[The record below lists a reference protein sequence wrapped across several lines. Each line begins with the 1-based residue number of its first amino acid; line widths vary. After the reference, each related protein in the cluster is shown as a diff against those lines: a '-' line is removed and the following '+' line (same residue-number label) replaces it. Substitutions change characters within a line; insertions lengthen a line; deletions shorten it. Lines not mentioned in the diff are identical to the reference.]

1 MGNQFTRIRFKKKQG
16 DKKPKEC
23 PKQDSNKTG
32 GLDEQTIR
40 DQAMVMAKHELYIA
54 SLSSQ
59 SKMLQEKSSIEPPR
73 HSYSGRPN
81 YGSKLDFTRSYSTQV
96 RRDIDSLLDPVP
108 SMHLRKDRY
117 MDVNLESTHFVLVH
131 GGGLGAWCWYK
142 SIALLEDSGFK
153 ATAIDLMGSGI
164 EPTDPNRITSLQQYS
179 KPLLDVLKK
188 IESTTGHEKV
198 ILVGHSIGGACISH
212 AMECFPGLISK
223 AIFIAATMVSN
234 NQSAFDILQ
243 KHVQSPD
250 ALMAKAQKFIYG
262 HGRRKPPT
270 ALTFDKN
277 LTAELF
283 FNTCPAKD
291 VALATHSMR
300 ATPFAPAMEKLL
312 LSQANYGTVRR
323 FYISTTADQA
333 IPFPAQHAVIEE
345 NPPER
350 VFTLRGS
357 DHCPFFSKP
366 QSLHRLFLEIAH
378 INEKF

>member
-1 MGNQFTRIRFKKKQG
+1 MGNQFTRIRLKKKQTE
-16 DKKPKEC
+16 KKSE
-23 PKQDSNKTG
+23 QRSSRG
-32 GLDEQTIR
+32 ILDEQSIK
-40 DQAMVMAKHELYIA
+40 DQAMAMAKHELYIA

-59 SKMLQEKSSIEPPR
+59 SKMLQETVMEPPR
-73 HSYSGRPN
+73 HSYSGRAS
-81 YGSKLDFTRSYSTQV
+81 YGGLDFARSYSTQV

-108 SMHLRKDRY
+108 SIHLRKDRY
-117 MDVNLESTHFVLVH
+117 MDVSLESSHFVLVH

-164 EPTDPNRITSLQQYS
+164 EPTDPNRITGLLHYC
-179 KPLLDVLKK
+179 KPLLDVLKR
-188 IESTTGHEKV
+188 IEATPGHEKV
-198 ILVGHSIGGACISH
+198 ILVGHSIGGACISF
-212 AMECFPGLISK
+212 AMECFPELISK

-234 NQSAFDILQ
+234 NQSAFDILS
-243 KHVQSPD
+243 KHVQNPE
-250 ALMAKAQKFIYG
+250 ALMARAQVFIYG
-262 HGRRKPPT
+262 NGRRKPPT

-277 LTAELF
+277 LTGDLF

-300 ATPFAPAMEKLL
+300 PTPFAPALEKLVL
-312 LSQANYGTVRR
+312 THMKYGTVRR
-323 FYISTTADQA
+323 YYISTTADQA
-333 IPFPAQHAVIEE
+333 LPFPAQHAVLEE

-366 QSLHRLFLEIAH
+366 QSLHRIFLEIAR
-378 INEKF
+378 INEKY